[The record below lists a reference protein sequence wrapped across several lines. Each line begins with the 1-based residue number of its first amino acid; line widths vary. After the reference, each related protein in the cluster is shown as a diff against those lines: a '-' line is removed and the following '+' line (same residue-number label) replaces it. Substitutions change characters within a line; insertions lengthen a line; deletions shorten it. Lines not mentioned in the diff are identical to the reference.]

1 MPLLTLAQQTD
12 LVNRKLA
19 ISKQNG
25 NLITFKYHRRVM
37 YDYLWKQY
45 PELLEC
51 RGHTY
56 DVTTGE
62 LVLAAPT
69 KTFNYLEDERID
81 SNGVK
86 TGGYWSDVPLDTRV
100 DIYKKFNG
108 FLANVSIHRGEVIV
122 GTTGT
127 TNSDYARMA
136 REMIFNRYTEE
147 RVKTFIP
154 NLTYLFE
161 ICHPN
166 DPHIVEESFGAK
178 YLGDRSN
185 ITGDFF
191 PVAEDE
197 AYYEIT
203 LQQALDIVAECKHEG
218 FMVYDAQGN
227 CCKLKSP
234 YYVGKK
240 KLMRMKKDSVIKMF
254 DRPKN
259 KIDGMP
265 EEWYPIISEI
275 VRIFTV
281 DQWLDLTDQQRRGV
295 IERIQFLKDN
305 RGSVFVHAIN

>member
-19 ISKQNG
+19 VSKQNG

-56 DVTTGE
+56 DLTTGE

-127 TNSDYARMA
+127 TNSDYAKMA
-136 REMIFNRYTEE
+136 REMIFKRWPDEQI
-147 RVKTFIP
+147 KLFSP
-154 NLTYLFE
+154 NITWLFE
-161 ICHPN
+161 ICHPD
-166 DPHIVEESFGAK
+166 DPHIVEENSGAK
-178 YLGDRSN
+178 FLGNRDNKTGEYIPNNPGEAYFN
-185 ITGDFF
+185 ITL
-191 PVAEDE
+191 A
-197 AYYEIT
+197 
-203 LQQALDIVAECKHEG
+203 QALEIVAECKHEG

-240 KLMRMKKDSVIKMF
+240 KLMRANKDAVESMYRDTFKYWGNTGI
-254 DRPKN
+254 DRYWLQL
-259 KIDGMP
+259 I
-265 EEWYPIISEI
+265 EEI
-275 VRIFTV
+275 VNTI
-281 DQWLDLTDQQRRGV
+281 DKDLWIGYSDQQRRAI
-295 IERIQFLKDN
+295 IEQME
-305 RGSVFVHAIN
+305 